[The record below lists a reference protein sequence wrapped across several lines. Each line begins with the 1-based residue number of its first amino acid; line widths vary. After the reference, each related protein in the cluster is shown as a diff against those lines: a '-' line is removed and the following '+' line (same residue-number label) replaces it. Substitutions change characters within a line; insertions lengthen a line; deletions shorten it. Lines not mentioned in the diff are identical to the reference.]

1 MQHVSLGRTV
11 PPPVRKT
18 VRRDARAQRD
28 VWEDVF
34 RVGGGS
40 GVTNVRPSLTP
51 ITLQKFKNLKL
62 LIAKKKQ
69 KKTTTKIHSSK
80 TLNILTYMYCVYTSD
95 MIFKIIIKKTMV
107 FKRFKN

>member
-62 LIAKKKQ
+62 LIAKKK
-69 KKTTTKIHSSK
+69 KKNNNQNTFVE
-80 TLNILTYMYCVYTSD
+80 NA
-95 MIFKIIIKKTMV
+95 
-107 FKRFKN
+107 

>member
-40 GVTNVRPSLTP
+40 GVTNVSPSLTP
-51 ITLQKFKNLKL
+51 SPSKNLKNLKL
-62 LIAKKKQ
+62 LIAKKKKQ
-69 KKTTTKIHSSK
+69 KNNHQNTFVE
-80 TLNILTYMYCVYTSD
+80 NA
-95 MIFKIIIKKTMV
+95 
-107 FKRFKN
+107 

>member
-40 GVTNVRPSLTP
+40 GVTNVSPPLTP
-51 ITLQKFKNLKL
+51 SPSKKFKNLKL

-69 KKTTTKIHSSK
+69 KKNNNQNTFVE
-80 TLNILTYMYCVYTSD
+80 NA
-95 MIFKIIIKKTMV
+95 
-107 FKRFKN
+107 